1 MTRVAVGTEDYGA
14 CIVFQ
19 TRRVLADRRI
29 SAWIAV
35 FVVALISDPKSG
47 TALFSRFR
55 LKVSKSGPRYFSPGL
70 AWFMVATRLRSA
82 RGTKRD
88 IPASFL
94 RFGSRKVIGVRHR
107 APYAKPSS
115 PHSFE
120 TRTSRLRPTP
130 DPLSSI
136 EQRGHVAAQRG
147 VTVDSLDPVPARPP
161 LQGGRAL
168 FNMVLAFLL
177 LVGLIPAMCAPATSA
192 VATETEGVPVMF
204 HFKDSAGETIDFA
217 SITAPYDLQEGH
229 IVATVDEGGAL
240 GLDEALS
247 FAVYEH
253 YATFGDRQRDITEEC
268 SLDAAAGTVSIPESY
283 ADTLDTL
290 GIVFELSPAHPA
302 YERFVLADLDTSPQ
316 ELTVGEETTTIAS
329 DIPDIL
335 AEAGG
340 IAPFA
345 AAFPGQA
352 EKHYALNPYMRL
364 ETFDVDMPR
373 KQEAYGFPSD
383 LVGSYGFGAF
393 FGTSQHWVNGV
404 SQGTNFNDYVLNTA
418 SSSFDAV
425 VDAFLYETIAAR
437 NGADAPFATSRTGS
451 DYRAR
456 FLTTGNDYKDT
467 NYSGGSA
474 PTNRAMAQATCGT
487 AGVSNGYG
495 AVASNPNGDNYITYK
510 GTYTGSQSAYNGWYK
525 FYYKIDARSAATNK
539 EFQDVVGYLLVEPI
553 NTGRAQVVKTSA
565 NSAISNANGNYS
577 LANAVFGAF
586 STRASAEAAAD
597 QAAKGAWGSWQAART
612 WAQANAS
619 FTLVTGADGRSAVV
633 EDIEGG
639 DYYFCELFAPPG
651 FRLNSAVQKA
661 TVEATSDES
670 VVCQVSFA
678 DEPMRGSIDLLKQSG
693 YPEVTLGHPGY
704 TLAGAVYGVY
714 ADSACTKLVREIRT
728 SLNGDADGYGRIDE
742 MPIGSY
748 WVRETK
754 RPLEGYALDSR
765 TYAVTVADRSVT
777 RVNTTAVSDK
787 AKLNPLSLLI
797 QKKDAQSGQSHAQGA
812 ATLGDAHFRI
822 DYYAAKNASLDALKT
837 LEPQASWVVRTN
849 DEGAFLLDE
858 AEGSFTHTLADGT
871 TEELPYKVA
880 GDAFYKL
887 SNGRI
892 ALPIGTYAIQEV
904 KAPRG
909 YLLDETVHVR
919 HVTDADTDGEIIE
932 TFDAEQNGDL
942 VTDRVA
948 RTDLRFMKRA
958 DGAAK
963 LAGIPF
969 KLTSKTTGEWH
980 ILVTDK
986 NGLASTESTPGHPHD
1001 ANTNA
1006 NDAQFTAPDGSFQM
1020 PLTLDTE
1027 ALDATAGIWFGLNA
1041 EGASVAADNGLGALP
1056 FDTYEL
1062 EELRCPANAI
1072 FEMIRDEIV
1081 VDESDEG
1088 LVVDLGT
1095 LNNTGTGKPT
1105 IRTSAYDGLSDDLY
1119 DTQISADAKAVVID
1133 RVTYSGLEPGEP
1145 YLLRGTLMDKA
1156 TGEPFLVN
1164 EEEVAAELE
1173 FAPEDYNGY
1182 ANVTFA
1188 FDASAIT
1195 EDTNLV
1201 VFETLLQDG
1210 VEVASHRDLADRKQ
1224 TIAVSPIA
1232 IGTTAVDAATGTH
1245 EGVPAEEVTIID
1257 TVSYQ
1262 GLTPGEEYEL
1272 SAVLMDK
1279 EENAPWLVEDKVVMV
1294 SHRFIPEESSGT
1306 VDVEI
1311 TIPGTNL
1318 DGVSLVVF
1326 ESLLHDDIEV
1336 ALHADIEDEGQTVF
1350 YAYPDLPLPPTGG
1363 DEPEEPAEPEA
1374 DEPEPTRVAQTSR
1387 LAQTGDESL
1396 TVICL
1401 VALLAVAGAGAA
1413 FVAYRKRR

>member
-1 MTRVAVGTEDYGA
+1 M
-14 CIVFQ
+14 
-19 TRRVLADRRI
+19 
-29 SAWIAV
+29 
-35 FVVALISDPKSG
+35 
-47 TALFSRFR
+47 
-55 LKVSKSGPRYFSPGL
+55 
-70 AWFMVATRLRSA
+70 
-82 RGTKRD
+82 
-88 IPASFL
+88 
-94 RFGSRKVIGVRHR
+94 
-107 APYAKPSS
+107 
-115 PHSFE
+115 
-120 TRTSRLRPTP
+120 
-130 DPLSSI
+130 
-136 EQRGHVAAQRG
+136 
-147 VTVDSLDPVPARPP
+147 DSLDPVPARPP

-177 LVGLIPAMCAPATSA
+177 LMGLIPAMCAPATSA

-253 YATFGDRQRDITEEC
+253 YATFGDRQRDITDEC

-283 ADTLDTL
+283 ADTL

-393 FGTSQHWVNGV
+393 FGTSQRWVNGV

-565 NSAISNANGNYS
+565 NPAISNANGNYS

-586 STRASAEAAAD
+586 STRASAEAAAE

-619 FTLVTGADGRSAVV
+619 FTLVTGADGRSAVA

-693 YPEVTLGHPGY
+693 YPEVTMGHPGY

-858 AEGSFTHTLADGT
+858 AEGNFTHTLADGT

-963 LAGIPF
+963 LASIPF

-1041 EGASVAADNGLGALP
+1041 EGASVAADNGLGALS

-1095 LNNTGTGKPT
+1095 LNNTGTDKPT
-1105 IRTSAYDGLSDDLY
+1105 IRTSAYDGLSNDLY
-1119 DTQISADAKAVVID
+1119 DTQISADTKAVVID
-1133 RVTYSGLEPGEP
+1133 RVTYSGLEPEEP

-1164 EEEVAAELE
+1164 EEEVTAELE
-1173 FAPEDYNGY
+1173 FTPEDYNGY

-1210 VEVASHRDLADRKQ
+1210 VEAASHRDLADRKQ

-1232 IGTTAVDAATGTH
+1232 IGTTAADAATGTH

-1294 SHRFIPEESSGT
+1294 SHRFIPEEPSGT

-1311 TIPGTNL
+1311 TIPGANL

-1336 ALHADIEDEGQTVF
+1336 ALHADIEDEGQTVS

-1363 DEPEEPAEPEA
+1363 DEPEEPAT
-1374 DEPEPTRVAQTSR
+1374 DEPEPTRIVQTSR
-1387 LAQTGDESL
+1387 LAQTGDDGL

>member
-1 MTRVAVGTEDYGA
+1 M
-14 CIVFQ
+14 
-19 TRRVLADRRI
+19 
-29 SAWIAV
+29 
-35 FVVALISDPKSG
+35 
-47 TALFSRFR
+47 
-55 LKVSKSGPRYFSPGL
+55 
-70 AWFMVATRLRSA
+70 
-82 RGTKRD
+82 
-88 IPASFL
+88 
-94 RFGSRKVIGVRHR
+94 
-107 APYAKPSS
+107 
-115 PHSFE
+115 
-120 TRTSRLRPTP
+120 
-130 DPLSSI
+130 
-136 EQRGHVAAQRG
+136 
-147 VTVDSLDPVPARPP
+147 DSLDPVPARPP

-240 GLDEALS
+240 DLDEALS

-253 YATFGDRQRDITEEC
+253 YATFGDRQRDITDEC

-283 ADTLDTL
+283 ADTL

-393 FGTSQHWVNGV
+393 FGTSQRWVNGV

-565 NSAISNANGNYS
+565 NPAISNANGNYS

-586 STRASAEAAAD
+586 STRASAEAAAE

-619 FTLVTGADGRSAVV
+619 FTLVTGADGRSAVA

-693 YPEVTLGHPGY
+693 YPEVTMGHPGY

-858 AEGSFTHTLADGT
+858 AEGNFTHTLADGT

-1041 EGASVAADNGLGALP
+1041 EGASVAADNGLGALS

-1095 LNNTGTGKPT
+1095 LNNTGTDKPT
-1105 IRTSAYDGLSDDLY
+1105 IRTSAYDGLSNDLY
-1119 DTQISADAKAVVID
+1119 DTQISADTKAVVID
-1133 RVTYSGLEPGEP
+1133 RVTYSGLEPEEP

-1164 EEEVAAELE
+1164 EEEVTAELE
-1173 FAPEDYNGY
+1173 FTPEDYNGY

-1210 VEVASHRDLADRKQ
+1210 VEAASHRDLADRKQ

-1232 IGTTAVDAATGTH
+1232 IGTTAADAATGTH

-1294 SHRFIPEESSGT
+1294 SHRFIPEEPSGT

-1311 TIPGTNL
+1311 TIPGANL

-1336 ALHADIEDEGQTVF
+1336 ALHADIEDEGQTVS

-1363 DEPEEPAEPEA
+1363 DEPEEPAT
-1374 DEPEPTRVAQTSR
+1374 DEPEPTRIVQTSR
-1387 LAQTGDESL
+1387 LAQTGDDGL

>member
-1 MTRVAVGTEDYGA
+1 M
-14 CIVFQ
+14 
-19 TRRVLADRRI
+19 
-29 SAWIAV
+29 
-35 FVVALISDPKSG
+35 
-47 TALFSRFR
+47 
-55 LKVSKSGPRYFSPGL
+55 
-70 AWFMVATRLRSA
+70 
-82 RGTKRD
+82 
-88 IPASFL
+88 
-94 RFGSRKVIGVRHR
+94 
-107 APYAKPSS
+107 
-115 PHSFE
+115 
-120 TRTSRLRPTP
+120 
-130 DPLSSI
+130 
-136 EQRGHVAAQRG
+136 
-147 VTVDSLDPVPARPP
+147 DSLDPVPARPP

-229 IVATVDEGGAL
+229 IVATVDEGGTLSLNEAL
-240 GLDEALS
+240 G

-253 YATFGDRQRDITEEC
+253 YATFGDRQRDITDEC

-283 ADTLDTL
+283 ADTLETL

-316 ELTVGEETTTIAS
+316 ELTVGEETTIIAS

-456 FLTTGNDYKDT
+456 FLTTGNDYKDA

-565 NSAISNANGNYS
+565 NAAISNANGNYS

-693 YPEVTLGHPGY
+693 YPEVTLRHPA
-704 TLAGAVYGVY
+704 TPWRAP
-714 ADSACTKLVREIRT
+714 SMACTRT
-728 SLNGDADGYGRIDE
+728 
-742 MPIGSY
+742 
-748 WVRETK
+748 
-754 RPLEGYALDSR
+754 RP
-765 TYAVTVADRSVT
+765 
-777 RVNTTAVSDK
+777 
-787 AKLNPLSLLI
+787 
-797 QKKDAQSGQSHAQGA
+797 AQSSS
-812 ATLGDAHFRI
+812 
-822 DYYAAKNASLDALKT
+822 AKS
-837 LEPQASWVVRTN
+837 VR
-849 DEGAFLLDE
+849 
-858 AEGSFTHTLADGT
+858 
-871 TEELPYKVA
+871 V
-880 GDAFYKL
+880 
-887 SNGRI
+887 
-892 ALPIGTYAIQEV
+892 
-904 KAPRG
+904 
-909 YLLDETVHVR
+909 
-919 HVTDADTDGEIIE
+919 
-932 TFDAEQNGDL
+932 
-942 VTDRVA
+942 
-948 RTDLRFMKRA
+948 
-958 DGAAK
+958 
-963 LAGIPF
+963 
-969 KLTSKTTGEWH
+969 
-980 ILVTDK
+980 
-986 NGLASTESTPGHPHD
+986 
-1001 ANTNA
+1001 
-1006 NDAQFTAPDGSFQM
+1006 
-1020 PLTLDTE
+1020 
-1027 ALDATAGIWFGLNA
+1027 
-1041 EGASVAADNGLGALP
+1041 
-1056 FDTYEL
+1056 
-1062 EELRCPANAI
+1062 
-1072 FEMIRDEIV
+1072 
-1081 VDESDEG
+1081 
-1088 LVVDLGT
+1088 
-1095 LNNTGTGKPT
+1095 
-1105 IRTSAYDGLSDDLY
+1105 
-1119 DTQISADAKAVVID
+1119 
-1133 RVTYSGLEPGEP
+1133 
-1145 YLLRGTLMDKA
+1145 
-1156 TGEPFLVN
+1156 
-1164 EEEVAAELE
+1164 
-1173 FAPEDYNGY
+1173 
-1182 ANVTFA
+1182 
-1188 FDASAIT
+1188 
-1195 EDTNLV
+1195 
-1201 VFETLLQDG
+1201 
-1210 VEVASHRDLADRKQ
+1210 
-1224 TIAVSPIA
+1224 
-1232 IGTTAVDAATGTH
+1232 
-1245 EGVPAEEVTIID
+1245 
-1257 TVSYQ
+1257 
-1262 GLTPGEEYEL
+1262 
-1272 SAVLMDK
+1272 
-1279 EENAPWLVEDKVVMV
+1279 
-1294 SHRFIPEESSGT
+1294 
-1306 VDVEI
+1306 
-1311 TIPGTNL
+1311 
-1318 DGVSLVVF
+1318 
-1326 ESLLHDDIEV
+1326 
-1336 ALHADIEDEGQTVF
+1336 
-1350 YAYPDLPLPPTGG
+1350 
-1363 DEPEEPAEPEA
+1363 
-1374 DEPEPTRVAQTSR
+1374 
-1387 LAQTGDESL
+1387 
-1396 TVICL
+1396 
-1401 VALLAVAGAGAA
+1401 
-1413 FVAYRKRR
+1413 

>member
-1 MTRVAVGTEDYGA
+1 M
-14 CIVFQ
+14 
-19 TRRVLADRRI
+19 
-29 SAWIAV
+29 
-35 FVVALISDPKSG
+35 
-47 TALFSRFR
+47 
-55 LKVSKSGPRYFSPGL
+55 
-70 AWFMVATRLRSA
+70 
-82 RGTKRD
+82 
-88 IPASFL
+88 
-94 RFGSRKVIGVRHR
+94 
-107 APYAKPSS
+107 
-115 PHSFE
+115 
-120 TRTSRLRPTP
+120 
-130 DPLSSI
+130 
-136 EQRGHVAAQRG
+136 
-147 VTVDSLDPVPARPP
+147 DSLDPVPARPP

-253 YATFGDRQRDITEEC
+253 YATFGDRQRDITDEC
-268 SLDAAAGTVSIPESY
+268 SLDTAAGTVSIPESY
-283 ADTLDTL
+283 ADTLETL

-340 IAPFA
+340 IAT
-345 AAFPGQA
+345 FPGQA

-565 NSAISNANGNYS
+565 NTAISNANGNYS

-619 FTLVTGADGRSAVV
+619 FTLVTGADGRSAVA

-651 FRLNSAVQKA
+651 FRLNSAVHKA

-849 DEGAFLLDE
+849 DEGAFLLDQ
-858 AEGSFTHTLADGT
+858 AESSFTHTLGDGT

-892 ALPIGTYAIQEV
+892 ALPIGTYTIQEV

-1041 EGASVAADNGLGALP
+1041 EGTSVAADNELGALP

-1088 LVVDLGT
+1088 LVIDLGT

-1119 DTQISADAKAVVID
+1119 DSQISADTKAVVID

-1145 YLLRGTLMDKA
+1145 YLLRGILMDKA

-1173 FAPEDYNGY
+1173 FTPEDYNGY

-1336 ALHADIEDEGQTVF
+1336 ALHADIEDEGQTVS

-1363 DEPEEPAEPEA
+1363 DEPEEPTEPEA

>member
-1 MTRVAVGTEDYGA
+1 MNWG
-14 CIVFQ
+14 
-19 TRRVLADRRI
+19 
-29 SAWIAV
+29 
-35 FVVALISDPKSG
+35 
-47 TALFSRFR
+47 
-55 LKVSKSGPRYFSPGL
+55 
-70 AWFMVATRLRSA
+70 
-82 RGTKRD
+82 

-130 DPLSSI
+130 DSLSSI

-229 IVATVDEGGAL
+229 IVATVDEGGTLSLNEAL
-240 GLDEALS
+240 G

-253 YATFGDRQRDITEEC
+253 YATFGDRQRDITDEC

-283 ADTLDTL
+283 ADTLETL

-316 ELTVGEETTTIAS
+316 ELTVGEETTIIAS

-456 FLTTGNDYKDT
+456 FLTTGNDYKDA

-565 NSAISNANGNYS
+565 NAAISNANGNYS

-619 FTLVTGADGRSAVV
+619 FALVTGADGRSAVV

-693 YPEVTLGHPGY
+693 YPEVTLRHPGY

-849 DEGAFLLDE
+849 DEGAFLLDQ
-858 AEGSFTHTLADGT
+858 AESSFTHTLADGT

-1088 LVVDLGT
+1088 LVIDLGT

-1262 GLTPGEEYEL
+1262 RLTPGEEYEL

-1336 ALHADIEDEGQTVF
+1336 ALHADIEDEGQTVS

-1363 DEPEEPAEPEA
+1363 DEPEKPTEPEA